1 MMMLMKA
8 LVLVVAGV
16 SPSVLRVVQGQT
28 TNPCG
33 DFNKKKC
40 EKKDKCTWNSFGELC
55 LLTAGTDSVVREG
68 SQNAAPGKYSVVG
81 GGQWNEAGDTD
92 DAYSVIGGGLFNACY
107 GGSKNTISG
116 GNTNGIVPI
125 DDADADVPDF
135 NTISGGWTNTI
146 AGGPYS
152 VITGGGGEFDSDEE
166 NSIEGCDTST
176 VSGGKKNRI
185 GPLPPDVGGDGNTI
199 SGGFD
204 NIIEKS
210 DMQYRTITGGL
221 ENDVKGQGAVVSGG
235 EQNRAVNTNSLA
247 FGQNA
252 AAIFDHSMVVNL
264 IGGLDKDDTLISDED
279 GQFLVSAES
288 FLFQIGDGNDGI
300 DSTELTKTNIQNLRT
315 ALEEE
320 E

>member
-1 MMMLMKA
+1 MMLMKA
-8 LVLVVAGV
+8 IVLVVGV
-16 SPSVLRVVQGQT
+16 VASSVCVVQGQ
-28 TNPCG
+28 NSDPCE

-40 EKKDKCTWNSFGELC
+40 GKKDECTWNSDLEFC
-55 LLTAGTDSVVREG
+55 ALTAGTDSIVRDG
-68 SQNAAPGKYSVVG
+68 SENTASGEYSAVG
-81 GGQWNEAGDTD
+81 GGRWNDAGFIG
-92 DAYSVIGGGLFNACY
+92 DAYNVIGGGDSNTCV
-107 GGSKNTISG
+107 GNKNIISG
-116 GNTNGIVPI
+116 GNNNFIGGNGAPH
-125 DDADADVPDF
+125 DF
-135 NTISGGWTNTI
+135 DTISGGWNNEI
-146 AGGPYS
+146 FDSSSS

-166 NSIEGCDTST
+166 NSIKGGETST

-185 GPLPPDVGGDGNTI
+185 RGLGGSSGNTI

-204 NIIEKS
+204 NIIEES

-235 EQNRAVNTNSLA
+235 ERNGAYNRNSLA

-252 AAIFDHSMVVNL
+252 ASIHDHSMVVNL
-264 IGGLDKDDTLISDED
+264 IGGLDKDDLLTSDED